1 MESPADIVT
10 RWQEAWNA
18 ADAAALAALFAEDAE
33 FVNVVGLWWHDR
45 ASIRDAHEFGFRTI
59 FPGSTMAMGE
69 PRVRYL
75 GESAAVVHSHW
86 HLVGQVSPAGE
97 PAGPREGIFVF
108 VLERRA
114 EGWIAVAA
122 QNTDIVPG
130 TQTHINTAEGRS
142 TIHYRPRHYR
152 RRN

>member
-1 MESPADIVT
+1 MDAPAEIVT
-10 RWQEAWNA
+10 RWREAWNA
-18 ADAAALAALFAEDAE
+18 ADAGKLATLFAEDAE

-45 ASIRDAHEFGFRTI
+45 ESIRQAHDFGFRTI
-59 FPGSTMAMGE
+59 FPGSRMTMDE

-75 GESAAVVHSHW
+75 GENGAVVHSRW
-86 HLVGQVSPAGE
+86 HLAGQVSPTGE
-97 PAGPREGIFVF
+97 PAGTREGIFVF

-114 EGWIAVAA
+114 EGWIVVAA
-122 QNTDIVPG
+122 QNTDVVPD
-130 TQTHINTAEGRS
+130 TQTHINAAEGRS

>member
-1 MESPADIVT
+1 
-10 RWQEAWNA
+10 
-18 ADAAALAALFAEDAE
+18 E

-59 FPGSTMAMGE
+59 FPGSTMSMGE

-86 HLVGQVSPAGE
+86 HLMGQVSPAGE
-97 PAGPREGIFVF
+97 PAGPRDAIFGC

-114 EGWIAVAA
+114 ERGIAGAP
-122 QNTDIVPG
+122 QKTDIVRG
-130 TQTHINTAEGRS
+130 RQTHINTAEGRS
-142 TIHYRPRHYR
+142 TIQYRPRRYR
-152 RRN
+152 RRH